1 MAHVTRAYGQ
11 WRPSWKN
18 TSSSEA
24 TAAALTGKYGN
35 SKDNTACA
43 QFTTK
48 LTNLTNVEP
57 NELRTY
63 PNGS

>member
-24 TAAALTGKYGN
+24 TAAVLTGKYGN

-43 QFTTK
+43 KFTTK

-57 NELRTY
+57 KELRT
-63 PNGS
+63 